1 MPMELVTLCN
11 HLILCCPCFLLP
23 SIFPNNRFFS
33 NELGLCIRQPK
44 YWSFSFS
51 ISPSKE
57 YSGLIS
63 FTLSH
68 FSHVRLFA
76 TPSDC
81 SPPGS
86 SIHGI
91 LQARILEWVAISFSK
106 GSSQPRDWTHVSY
119 VFYIGGR
126 ILNHWATWEAQ
137 NINTN
142 PLRNI
147 MVCRRFMADH
157 YSNFGSNELFF
168 KSITVQ
174 NGLQVSDLWL

>member
-1 MPMELVTLCN
+1 MVAFWLHNWSYGGICEDKNRTIALDLQSWLKILLRTERFERVVLYVSCCLVVKLCPTLCD
-11 HLILCCPCFLLP
+11 PM
-23 SIFPNNRFFS
+23 
-33 NELGLCIRQPK
+33 
-44 YWSFSFS
+44 
-51 ISPSKE
+51 
-57 YSGLIS
+57 
-63 FTLSH
+63 
-68 FSHVRLFA
+68 
-76 TPSDC
+76 DC
-81 SPPGS
+81 SLPGTS
-86 SIHGI
+86 VHGI
-91 LQARILEWVAISFSK
+91 SQERILEWVAIFFSK

-168 KSITVQ
+168 KSIAVQ